1 MNAYRAMM
9 RRRLLERIYDKMSDE
24 ERRTFVQLTM
34 QDKDHKEIMASLNEL
49 KQRAES
55 NHHSF
60 VSDFGANIA
69 GNAAWDGL
77 LWIGSKLLRRL

>member
-9 RRRLLERIYDKMSDE
+9 RRRLLERIYDRMSDE